1 MRKKK
6 YRYVCPTCKETFGTN
21 DRPKD
26 GKICAICSA
35 IPSKALVKV
44 TRAISKLTLGEA
56 LAAVELAKR
65 RAASVRLAQAAVIVV
80 RYETMKDGAVRSGG
94 MIYND
99 LARLQKKYPAPKFQ
113 LSCAG
118 QASLQKTSI
127 GTIENPKPR

>member
-6 YRYVCPTCKETFGTN
+6 YSYVCPTCKDTFATN

-44 TRAISKLTLGEA
+44 TLAISKLTLGEA

-65 RAASVRLAQAAVIVV
+65 RVASVRLAQAAVIVV
-80 RYETMKDGAVRSGG
+80 RYENMKDGAVRSGG

-99 LARLQKKYPAPKFQ
+99 LTRLQKKYPAPKFQ

-127 GTIENPKPR
+127 GTIESPKTR

>member
-6 YRYVCPTCKETFGTN
+6 FSYVCPTCKETYATN

-35 IPSKALVKV
+35 IPSKNLVKLTV
-44 TRAISKLTLGEA
+44 AISKLNLNEA

-94 MIYND
+94 MIYSK
-99 LARLQKKYPAPKFQ
+99 LSRLQKKYPAPKFQ

-127 GTIENPKPR
+127 GTIEAPRPR